1 MVLSE
6 FSGAEILL
14 PLIDVTAV
22 VMCVEIANPEIN
34 CADSHSNGQN
44 SQYIVSSP

>member
-14 PLIDVTAV
+14 TLIDVTAV
-22 VMCVEIANPEIN
+22 VMYVEIANPEIN
-34 CADSHSNGQN
+34 CAPVLTVIAMGRTHN
-44 SQYIVSSP
+44 I